1 MGRYDVTMHQ
11 PGQPSDNSFDAL
23 LAAYAAGSLPRPMHA
38 LVGAHLEIS
47 PRNRRYV
54 SMLEGLAADDLMME
68 GAYSPLSDRSAALS
82 SIFDMPA
89 SAEASPSQP
98 ERPVLPASLVRYL
111 GHDLATMP
119 WRTVLPGV
127 KEFRLAEAEHGVDA
141 TLYWI
146 RAGKRMP
153 SHTHDGSEVTL
164 VLQGGF
170 TDSTGHYERGDVA
183 VADAELDH
191 HPVADDDID
200 CICFAVTDAPLRLTG
215 PVGRLFQRLFG
226 H

>member
-1 MGRYDVTMHQ
+1 MQTV
-11 PGQPSDNSFDAL
+11 GQSGANPFDAL
-23 LAAYAAGSLPRPMHA
+23 LAGYAAGALPRPLHA
-38 LVGAHLEIS
+38 LVSAHLEIS
-47 PRNRRYV
+47 PRNRGYV
-54 SMLEGLAADDLMME
+54 ALLEGAAAETMTHADPVAVRKRAAMLDSIF
-68 GAYSPLSDRSAALS
+68 AQSAAPAIVRPHDAVS
-82 SIFDMPA
+82 VMPN
-89 SAEASPSQP
+89 
-98 ERPVLPASLVRYL
+98 SLRDYL
-111 GHDLATMP
+111 GHDLGAVP
-119 WRTVLPGV
+119 WRKVLPGV
-127 KEFRLAEAEHGVDA
+127 KEFRLGNGRDEEA

-170 TDSTGHYERGDVA
+170 TDPTGHYARGDVA

-215 PVGRLFQRLFG
+215 PIGRIFQRFFG